1 MSKISI
7 DTTQLKAAGESI
19 VSIAEE
25 FNSIFEDIF
34 TKLKNMDNNGTWTGE
49 SENSAAKKYIER
61 ISKEKE
67 QYSNY
72 AIAISKLGNEIITY
86 ANEINSVSNNKIKEG
101 LCQK

>member
-67 QYSNY
+67 QYFNY